1 MPNGISFMII
11 PRHSAQCSETK
22 NNYFVSYSCFL
33 EISIFLINFK

>member
-11 PRHSAQCSETK
+11 PRHSAQYSETK
-22 NNYFVSYSCFL
+22 NDSFVSYGSSL